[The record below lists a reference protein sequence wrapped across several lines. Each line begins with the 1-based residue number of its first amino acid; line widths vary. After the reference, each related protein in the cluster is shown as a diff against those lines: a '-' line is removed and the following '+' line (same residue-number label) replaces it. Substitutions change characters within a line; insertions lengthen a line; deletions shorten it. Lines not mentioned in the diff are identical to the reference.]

1 MRTSPAPSPI
11 VSVAT
16 RRPDA
21 WAADSW
27 ADVVVGPDDPRPG
40 ADWASFQAARERF
53 FARVRPQAI
62 RGQDGVNAR

>member
-1 MRTSPAPSPI
+1 MRAAHPTPPI
-11 VSVAT
+11 LSASTTQPVT
-16 RRPDA
+16 
-21 WAADSW
+21 WAANDW
-27 ADVVVGPDDPRPG
+27 ADVAVGPDDPRPG